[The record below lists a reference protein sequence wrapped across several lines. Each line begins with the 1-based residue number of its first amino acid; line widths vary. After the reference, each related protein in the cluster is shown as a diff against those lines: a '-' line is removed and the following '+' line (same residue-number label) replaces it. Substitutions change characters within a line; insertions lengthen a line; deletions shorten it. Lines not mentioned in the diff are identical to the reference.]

1 LTPRGSVEELLQQ
14 VVTHWKKGETG
25 RALQQIQ
32 VAVEAYPKDSRPW
45 SARGQILAELGQRE
59 AAITNY
65 TRAIMI
71 EPTSARL
78 RMQRGS
84 EHFRLGNIAAS
95 VADFDEANR
104 LDKDWIPKNWQRGIA
119 LYYAGR
125 FADAREQFEQHQ
137 KENPRD
143 VENAVW
149 HFLCVA
155 REDDFDT
162 ARSRLMKVTG
172 DPRVPMAQIQ
182 RLFSGEGDTWD
193 VIQGA
198 ETGTD
203 AAALRRQRFYAHF
216 YVALYHEARNE
227 KSAMSQHLVQAV
239 ALASLGDYM
248 GDVAKVHAKERLE
261 IGSGEGV
268 SDGKR

>member
-1 LTPRGSVEELLQQ
+1 
-14 VVTHWKKGETG
+14 
-25 RALQQIQ
+25 
-32 VAVEAYPKDSRPW
+32 
-45 SARGQILAELGQRE
+45 
-59 AAITNY
+59 
-65 TRAIMI
+65 
-71 EPTSARL
+71 
-78 RMQRGS
+78 MQRGS
-84 EHFRLGNIAAS
+84 EHFRLGNIEAS

-119 LYYAGR
+119 LYYVGR
-125 FADAREQFEQHQ
+125 YADAREQFEQHQ

-149 HFLCVA
+149 HFLSVA
-155 REDDFDT
+155 REHDFDT
-162 ARSRLMKVTG
+162 ARSRMLQVTG

-182 RLFSGEGDTWD
+182 RLFSGEGDIWD

-198 ETGTD
+198 ETGTE
-203 AAALRRQRFYAHF
+203 AVALRRQRFYAHF

-227 KSAMSQHLVQAV
+227 KSAMSQHLIQAV

-248 GDVAKVHAKERLE
+248 GDVAKIHAKERLE
-261 IGSGEGV
+261 MGSEKGE